1 MQTIINDPG
10 DFSYVIGPYKQPV
23 ATVSPGETFIVETA
37 DAFENRITSPDDD
50 ITQIITLP
58 YVNPLTGPIYVEGA
72 EKGDTVAVTI
82 HSIEVTR
89 NYGVSALIP
98 EFGGLCG
105 TVFTR
110 TLNPPLPPRVMLHPI
125 SNGEITFSEDLDIA
139 AIPYE
144 PFYGTIGTA
153 PELEAISSLAPGFH
167 GGNMD
172 AADVCPGNTI
182 HLPVNVPGALLHIG
196 DGHAAQGDAEVC
208 GVATE
213 IPTRGTL
220 TVDLIKGQYVATPAS
235 RVRRL
240 PHDSRQRPPYGGRRP
255 HRLLRTR
262 DVAGIVVRHRAPD
275 RVPALL
281 AGRARPSRQHGGHP
295 LLRRRQVPQA
305 LPAPQLSLWRCPIF
319 KPTDE
324 FFDANGVRLH
334 YTDWGTPA
342 PDAPAIVLLHG
353 LQDCARSWD
362 IFAAAI
368 RSDYRVIALDHRG
381 HGDSAHA
388 TPETYGFRDYISD
401 LESLV
406 SHLALEATS
415 FLSATPPAR
424 ATPSSSPPSTPNSS
438 TRFSSWTSTPTP
450 SIPTRRAC
458 SCATTPS
465 PTNGTRSKPSWRG
478 CATASRSQRTRCF
491 CTRQR

>member
-1 MQTIINDPG
+1 MGVKASVQTIINDPG

-23 ATVSPGETFIVETA
+23 ATVSPGETFVVETA

-72 EKGDTVAVTI
+72 EKGDTLAVSI

-89 NYGVSALIP
+89 SYGVSALIP

-110 TLNPPLPPRVMLHPI
+110 TLNPPLSPRVMLHPI

-182 HLPVNVPGALLHIG
+182 HLPVNVPGAFLHIG

-213 IPTRGTL
+213 IPTRGVL
-220 TVDLIKGQYVATPAS
+220 TVDLIKGQHVATPRVESDDFLMTVGSARPMEDAARIAFYELVMWLES
-235 RVRRL
+235 AYGIERLTAYQLCSQVARVRLANMVDILYSVVAKFPKRYL
-240 PHDSRQRPPYGGRRP
+240 P
-255 HRLLRTR
+255 
-262 DVAGIVVRHRAPD
+262 
-275 RVPALL
+275 
-281 AGRARPSRQHGGHP
+281 
-295 LLRRRQVPQA
+295 
-305 LPAPQLSLWRCPIF
+305 
-319 KPTDE
+319 
-324 FFDANGVRLH
+324 
-334 YTDWGTPA
+334 
-342 PDAPAIVLLHG
+342 
-353 LQDCARSWD
+353 RS
-362 IFAAAI
+362 
-368 RSDYRVIALDHRG
+368 
-381 HGDSAHA
+381 
-388 TPETYGFRDYISD
+388 
-401 LESLV
+401 
-406 SHLALEATS
+406 
-415 FLSATPPAR
+415 
-424 ATPSSSPPSTPNSS
+424 
-438 TRFSSWTSTPTP
+438 
-450 SIPTRRAC
+450 
-458 SCATTPS
+458 
-465 PTNGTRSKPSWRG
+465 
-478 CATASRSQRTRCF
+478 
-491 CTRQR
+491 